1 MENKTKNAMQSS
13 SKQHEQY
20 ADKVQ
25 LELVAKRIL
34 KKNKRA
40 FEVLGKW

>member
-1 MENKTKNAMQSS
+1 MENKTKTTAQNS

-20 ADKVQ
+20 ADQVQ

-40 FEVLGKW
+40 FEVLGK

>member
-1 MENKTKNAMQSS
+1 MENKTTQDQNV
-13 SKQHEQY
+13 SKQTIQY
-20 ADKVQ
+20 ADQ
-25 LELVAKRIL
+25 AQIEAVAKRIL

>member
-1 MENKTKNAMQSS
+1 MENKTTNKTTDT
-13 SKQHEQY
+13 SKQTMQH
-20 ADKVQ
+20 ADQAQ
-25 LELVAKRIL
+25 LESVAKRIL